1 MKRHAPAMSRSAI
14 LLWWVLALCLGGCA
28 QDPEPPSYD
37 NPFDPRNGQG
47 MPVPDSLFVFVGNN
61 AVQLYWGMPDNATA
75 DEFAVFR
82 QRLDV
87 VESEALLARLRAR
100 SFRDTGVRTGQAYAY
115 RISAGQNGRFGP
127 RSVAVEARPGVFSIV
142 IAGDAPKTRTRSV
155 TLSLSAPSGDKVRL
169 YDDPAQSAT
178 SWLDLAPTL
187 PFTLSPDD
195 GDKTVYCVFLMQD
208 GSEALPVFDSILL
221 DTRAVILSVDFDGAE
236 TRTPGEI
243 LHFHLDAGEPGGTA
257 RVDVAGLFAQPP
269 ATSGLQLFDDGSVGD
284 RAAGDGVYERAWV
297 IPAGPEVTRAAVVGN
312 FTDDVGNAASA
323 LSAPR
328 PLSVHAS
335 LAPVTI
341 VEPALF
347 PPATSAASV
356 TVRWTPQSTA
366 SDFASYQIFRS
377 DTEPV
382 DSTARQVGTITARTT
397 LQFVDSDVVEN
408 EQYFYG
414 VYVVGSEGRMQGSV
428 NTLGVFVPNERP
440 PRDVTL
446 EPVSS
451 IGPTSLSLRW
461 SRSTDRD
468 FAAYMVFR
476 NETGTV
482 TDLDTMV
489 TRITDPNLNFW
500 DELGLSDDTQYFYR
514 LYVEDTGG
522 LRSRSNEVSA
532 TTENDPPAD
541 VDSLWATNVTAIAAT
556 LNWTASTDRSFALYR
571 LYRDEARPV
580 TTTASTLVIEIDEID
595 LTHYTDIE
603 IDPGMTYYY
612 RLFVVDEGE
621 AVSKGSDTIEVT
633 TPD

>member
-1 MKRHAPAMSRSAI
+1 MKRRGSTMSLTAI
-14 LLWWVLALCLGGCA
+14 LLCWVLALCLGGCA

-82 QRLDV
+82 QRLDI
-87 VESEALLARLRAR
+87 VESEVLLARVHPR
-100 SFRDTGVRTGQAYAY
+100 SFRDTGARTGQAYAY

-142 IAGDAPKTRTRSV
+142 INGNADKTRTRPV
-155 TLSLSAPSGDKVRL
+155 TIAFSAPSGDAVRL
-169 YDDPAQSAT
+169 FEDPAQAAT
-178 SWLDLAPTL
+178 TPPVTLAPTL
-187 PFTLSPDD
+187 TYQLSPND
-195 GDKTVYCVFLMQD
+195 GNKTVYCVFQMSD
-208 GSEALPVFDSILL
+208 GSEAIQVSDSIVLDL
-221 DTRAVILSVDFDGAE
+221 HAAILGVDFTGADTRE
-236 TRTPGEI
+236 PGETV
-243 LHFHLDAGEPGGTA
+243 HFIMLAGESGGTA
-257 RVDVAGLFAQPP
+257 RIDVAGLF
-269 ATSGLQLFDDGSVGD
+269 TGLELFD
-284 RAAGDGVYERAWV
+284 AGNGIYERDWLV
-297 IPAGPEVTRAAVVGN
+297 PAGREVTRAALTGN
-312 FTDDVGNAASA
+312 FTDDVGNVAS
-323 LSAPR
+323 LPGPR
-328 PLSVHAS
+328 PLSVHER

-347 PPATSAASV
+347 APPTLAASV
-356 TVRWTPQSTA
+356 TVRWTPQSPA
-366 SDFASYQIFRS
+366 VDFASYQIYRA
-377 DTEPV
+377 DTAPV
-382 DSTARQVGTITARTT
+382 DSTDRQVGNITARAT
-397 LQFVDSDVVEN
+397 LQFVDTDVVEN
-408 EQYFYG
+408 QQYSYR
-414 VYVVGSEGRMQGSV
+414 VYVVASDGRMRGST
-428 NTLGVFVPNERP
+428 NTLGALVPNDRP

-451 IGPTSLSLRW
+451 IGSKSLSLRW

-482 TDLDTMV
+482 TDDDTML

-500 DELGLSDDTQYFYR
+500 DELGLSDDTSYSYR
-514 LYVEDTGG
+514 VFVEDTGS
-522 LRSRSNEVSA
+522 LRSRSNEVEA

-541 VDSLWATNVTAIAAT
+541 VDSLWATGVTAIAAT
-556 LNWTASTDRSFALYR
+556 LNWTESTDRSFALYR
-571 LYRDEARPV
+571 LYRSEVERV
-580 TTTASTLVIEIDEID
+580 TTSSTLVVEIDEIG
-595 LTHYTDIE
+595 LTHHTDIE

-621 AVSKGSDTIEVT
+621 AVSKGSDTISVT